1 MLHRSSYTVFLR
13 FEGFEVVAVLTTRL
27 DTNSRQTIYATIR
40 QLCFVV
46 DPLTIERTNLNL
58 NNIPEVEFNEFESC

>member
-1 MLHRSSYTVFLR
+1 MRTSQ
-13 FEGFEVVAVLTTRL
+13 
-27 DTNSRQTIYATIR
+27 NIYAIIR

-46 DPLTIERTNLNL
+46 DLLTIERTNLKL